1 MRNFTKIVLSLAMAF
16 GLLGGVN
23 SVKAGKKYWS
33 PSNAVASW
41 TPATNTMSWSSG
53 DYGGF
58 HVIYTGFTPAVQN
71 NGTEFDFSD
80 FNKVHFTVESITDGA
95 KLQLQIVST
104 GKETQKIDVPASG
117 DIFFADYASDI
128 DITKVTELSLWATGT
143 SDGTAVITSA
153 YLQCVKN
160 VASNSLNTEITSMDY
175 LTGGGTFVI
184 ANAASSAISTYRGSV
199 PEASATNLN
208 DITDG
213 LYYCFTIDALPALD
227 IDNDGNP
234 DAATYYRIAIKNTG
248 GTAKPTDYWHG
259 NYVNRIGWG
268 SLWSTSCQADGSTL
282 GESAYGRDG
291 DYNAVWTITYESG
304 NGFVFFNPKNN
315 VYMTLNS
322 TAGTKTYLRLYQG
335 VSLDINS
342 ELDKEDNAAND
353 AIFDFA
359 NATGYDAATHK
370 FTNGGWTFASPVDMS
385 NWDYLV
391 ITTINNA
398 SAASC
403 KISIADNDGNS
414 VTGDQYKG
422 SVAGTGN
429 DMYLDQW
436 NHQNAIRISMDY
448 LRANKG
454 LDISQIKSLTFAD
467 NNCGDIVISIAN
479 VYLTDYNNTKINGGY
494 PDGDVKRAYNAT
506 GKFGTICLPY
516 KASCAGAVIYE
527 IAGKTASGITLSE
540 VTGLLEAGK
549 PYFYVSSD
557 EIGKDNAGA
566 VRNVNFFRA
575 DLAKYDA
582 ATAGTNN
589 GLIGTFSDITAP
601 TGANYYVL
609 SNNKLYNVDS
619 SVTVGA
625 NKAYVDISAITPS
638 LARGVVDLD
647 FNEPTGIETVANS
660 QEVNANSKFFNLAGQ
675 RVAQPTKGLYIV
687 NGKKVLVK

>member
-1 MRNFTKIVLSLAMAF
+1 MRNFTKILLALA
-16 GLLGGVN
+16 LTVVCVGGA
-23 SVKAGKKYWS
+23 KAGKKYWS
-33 PSNAVASW
+33 PSTAIATW
-41 TPATNTMSWSSG
+41 TPATNTMTWTAG
-53 DYGGF
+53 DYGGY
-58 HVIYTGFTPAVQN
+58 HVMYTGFTPAKQN
-71 NGTEFDFSD
+71 NATEIDFSD
-80 FNKVHFTVESITDGA
+80 FTKLHFTLSSVTSGS
-95 KLQLQIVST
+95 KVQVKFVST
-104 GKETQKIDVPASG
+104 GKEEKLIDLAEG
-117 DIFFADYASDI
+117 ENNIIFADYSTDV
-128 DITKVTELSLWATGT
+128 DFSKVTEISLWGAGTDAGSAMITNVYMQTVKNLVVYTGLGDEIT
-143 SDGTAVITSA
+143 SLSGITDGSKFVISDGTNAMFFDA
-153 YLQCVKN
+153 ADPNCRNAKGAALAN
-160 VASNSLNTEITSMDY
+160 VPHDSYYYYT
-175 LTGGGTFVI
+175 LTKV
-184 ANAASSAISTYRGSV
+184 
-199 PEASATNLN
+199 
-208 DITDG
+208 DG
-213 LYYCFTIDALPALD
+213 LDLD
-227 IDNDGNP
+227 DTPGDDDDLYIVNVVNG
-234 DAATYYRIAIKNTG
+234 A
-248 GTAKPTDYWHG
+248 GTAFPNQWGLSNKLNFTSGG
-259 NYVNRIGWG
+259 NVFSGG
-268 SLWSTSCQADGSTL
+268 SASDGSHSYGQDFDYGGL
-282 GESAYGRDG
+282 WKVAYS
-291 DYNAVWTITYESG
+291 VG
-304 NGFVFFNPKNN
+304 NGFTFKNCS
-315 VYMTLNS
+315 LN
-322 TAGTKTYLRLYQG
+322 KYLKVNGSQDAVCYLHLYE
-335 VSLDINS
+335 SLNFDVNT
-342 ELDKEDNAAND
+342 EFDKEDNAAND

-359 NATGYDAATHK
+359 NATGYNAATHK

-391 ITTINNA
+391 ITTIDNA

-403 KISIADNDGNS
+403 KISIADNDGKS
-414 VTGDQYKG
+414 VTGNQYTG

-429 DMYLDQW
+429 DMYLDRW

-454 LDISQIKSLTFAD
+454 LDISKIKSLTFAD
-467 NNCGDIVISIAN
+467 NNGGDIVISIAN

-557 EIGKDNAGA
+557 EVGQDHAGT
-566 VRNVNFFRA
+566 VRNVNFFQA
-575 DLAKYDA
+575 DLDA
-582 ATAGTNN
+582 YNAASAGTNN
-589 GLIGTFSDITAP
+589 GLIGTFSEMTAP
-601 TGANYYVL
+601 AGYYVL

>member
-1 MRNFTKIVLSLAMAF
+1 MCVWGGAKVYAGKVYASISVANDATWDAGSNTMGFT
-16 GLLGGVN
+16 GVN
-23 SVKAGKKYWS
+23 GWQILLTGLPAGDITGYTKFHANLSDLSDNIENIRLCIKDKDDDQAWYNLVSGENNVDFATLATAYPDCDFSNVADITLWS
-33 PSNAVASW
+33 PSSSVS
-41 TPATNTMSWSSG
+41 TVDGEHPAT
-53 DYGGF
+53 
-58 HVIYTGFTPAVQN
+58 VKIQN
-71 NGTEFDFSD
+71 
-80 FNKVHFTVESITDGA
+80 V
-95 KLQLQIVST
+95 
-104 GKETQKIDVPASG
+104 
-117 DIFFADYASDI
+117 
-128 DITKVTELSLWATGT
+128 
-143 SDGTAVITSA
+143 
-153 YLQCVKN
+153 YLQTPKN
-160 VASNSLNTEITSMDY
+160 IPSNNFGDEITSLD
-175 LTGGGTFVI
+175 
-184 ANAASSAISTYRGSV
+184 
-199 PEASATNLN
+199 

-213 LYYCFTIDALPALD
+213 TKFVIGDGTRAIYWTTSGVDGMNDLLNSVPSDSYCYYELENVAGLD
-227 IDNDGNP
+227 LDGDEVADTDN
-234 DAATYYRIAIKNTG
+234 YRIKIVNAS
-248 GTAKPTDYWHG
+248 GTAFPHPWGHDSYLNYSMYGHLWASYCKP
-259 NYVNRIGWG
+259 
-268 SLWSTSCQADGSTL
+268 DGDH
-282 GESAYGRDG
+282 AYGG
-291 DYNAVWTITYESG
+291 DADYYGIWKVVYTSSKGFYLKNAGSNKYVRITTGEKANTS
-304 NGFVFFNPKNN
+304 NDV
-315 VYMTLNS
+315 
-322 TAGTKTYLRLYQG
+322 TYLHFYKTI
-335 VSLDINS
+335 SFSSNT
-342 ELDKEDNAAND
+342 ELDKDDNEAND

-414 VTGDQYKG
+414 VTGNQYTG

-429 DMYLDQW
+429 DMYLDRW

-454 LDISQIKSLTFAD
+454 LDISKIKSLTFAD
-467 NNCGDIVISIAN
+467 NNGGDIVISIAN

-549 PYFYVSSD
+549 PYFYMSAD
-557 EIGKDNAGA
+557 ENGQNNEKT
-566 VRNVNFFRA
+566 VRNVNFFQA
-575 DLAKYDA
+575 DLDA
-582 ATAGTNN
+582 YNAAYPVANN

-601 TGANYYVL
+601 TGDDYYVL

-625 NKAYVDISAITPS
+625 NKAYVNISAITPG
-638 LARGVVDLD
+638 LARGFVDLD

>member
-1 MRNFTKIVLSLAMAF
+1 MRIFTKIVLSLAMAF
-16 GLLGGVN
+16 GLLGGVS
-23 SVKAGKKYWS
+23 SVKAGKYHGTISVANDCSWNAGTETATFTGVNGWQILYTGLPSGDIASYTKFHVTLSEMSANINNVRLCVKDNGGDQAWKSLTTGENNIDLAALATEYPDCDFSNVADITLWS
-33 PSNAVASW
+33 PSSSVS
-41 TPATNTMSWSSG
+41 TVDGEHPAT
-53 DYGGF
+53 
-58 HVIYTGFTPAVQN
+58 VKIQN
-71 NGTEFDFSD
+71 
-80 FNKVHFTVESITDGA
+80 V
-95 KLQLQIVST
+95 
-104 GKETQKIDVPASG
+104 
-117 DIFFADYASDI
+117 
-128 DITKVTELSLWATGT
+128 
-143 SDGTAVITSA
+143 

-160 VASNSLNTEITSMDY
+160 VVTCSGFGDEITD
-175 LTGGGTFVI
+175 
-184 ANAASSAISTYRGSV
+184 
-199 PEASATNLN
+199 LN
-208 DITDG
+208 DITGDKKFVISDG
-213 LYYCFTIDALPALD
+213 TNVLYFEGNQDAKSAVAAAVPYNAYYYYTITNIAGLD
-227 IDNDGNP
+227 LDEDGNA
-234 DAATYYRIAIKNTG
+234 DTDIYAINIINEG
-248 GTAKPTDYWHG
+248 GTAFPAPWGLGNNVNFTNGGAIFSGSAQVDKAKGYGTDAQYQGIWK
-259 NYVNRIGWG
+259 V
-268 SLWSTSCQADGSTL
+268 
-282 GESAYGRDG
+282 AYSD
-291 DYNAVWTITYESG
+291 G
-304 NGFVFFNPKNN
+304 NGFTFKNCSLN
-315 VYMTLNS
+315 KYLKVNGSQDDVCYLKLYETLNFDVN
-322 TAGTKTYLRLYQG
+322 T
-335 VSLDINS
+335 
-342 ELDKEDNAAND
+342 ELDKEDNEASD
-353 AIFDFA
+353 AFFDFA

-391 ITTINNA
+391 ITTIDNA

-403 KISIADNDGNS
+403 KISIADNDGKS
-414 VTGDQYKG
+414 VTGNQYTG

-429 DMYLDQW
+429 DMYLDRW

-454 LDISQIKSLTFAD
+454 LDISKIKSLTFAD
-467 NNCGDIVISIAN
+467 NNGGDIVISIAN

-557 EIGKDNAGA
+557 EIGQNNAGA
-566 VRNVNFFRA
+566 VRNVNFFQA
-575 DLAKYDA
+575 DLDA
-582 ATAGTNN
+582 YNAASPVANN
-589 GLIGTFSDITAP
+589 GLIGTFSDIAAP

-638 LARGVVDLD
+638 SARGVVDLD

-660 QEVNANSKFFNLAGQ
+660 QEVNANNKFFNLAGQ